1 MQLDQEFRDGL
12 LEFIRRTS
20 AELPDDVI
28 QALVKARSEEAPGSA
43 AEGALKTILH
53 NVDLS
58 KAGSSPICQDTGTI
72 IFYVEYPIGISTI
85 AVRNMIQDAVA
96 EATAKSY
103 LRPNAVDPMSGKN
116 SGNNLG
122 RDFPVVHFEE
132 WEKNYIQLQL
142 MLKGGGCENV
152 GAQYS
157 LPNTKLGADRNV
169 AGIKKVVLEAVYQAQ
184 GQGCA
189 PGILGIGIGG
199 DRATSYV
206 LSKKQFFR
214 KLNDRNPNP
223 VLAEIEEEIM
233 EKANQ
238 LGIGP
243 MGFGGKTTL
252 LGVKADWAHRLPAS
266 YFVAISYMCWADRR
280 RTMTYKNGEVH
291 ID

>member
-1 MQLDQEFRDGL
+1 MQLGQQFRDGL

-20 AELPDDVI
+20 VELPDDVI
-28 QALVKARSEEAPGSA
+28 QALAKARDGETPGSA
-43 AEGALKTILH
+43 AESALATILH
-53 NVDLS
+53 NIDLS
-58 KAGSSPICQDTGTI
+58 KTGSSPICQDTGTI
-72 IFYVEYPIGISTI
+72 IFYVDYPLGVSTLTL
-85 AVRNMIQDAVA
+85 RNMMQDAVA

-103 LRPNAVDPMSGKN
+103 LRPNAVDPLTGKN

-122 RDFPVVHFEE
+122 KDFPVIHFDE
-132 WEKNYIQLQL
+132 WERNYTQLHL

-157 LPNTKLGADRNV
+157 LPYTKLGADRDV
-169 AGIKKVVLEAVYQAQ
+169 AGITKVVLDAVYQAQ
-184 GQGCA
+184 GLGCA
-189 PGILGIGIGG
+189 PGVLGIGIGG
-199 DRATSYV
+199 DRATSYI

-214 KLNDRNPNP
+214 KLSDRNPNP
-223 VLAEIEEEIM
+223 ALAAIEDEIM

-252 LGVKADWAHRLPAS
+252 LGVKAECAHRLPAS
-266 YFVAISYMCWADRR
+266 YFVAVSYMCWADRR
-280 RTMTYKNGEVH
+280 RTMTYKNGEVQ